1 MRIDFPLKL
10 STSKV
15 YIELMCAY
23 KRKDGYYHKA
33 KEEGYRSRAIY
44 KLKQIDEKFY
54 VFDQGDTVVDLGA
67 APGSWS
73 EYAVERV
80 GKDNVIAIDLVRMRD
95 IEGVSIY
102 QGDLTDD
109 EVLNRLSII
118 AGEVDVVISDMAP
131 DISGNYSMDHARSLY
146 LAQRALKFC
155 DVALKKGGHFVVK
168 IFQGE
173 DFKNFLEDVK
183 SQFSFV
189 KAHSPKASR
198 ESSSEMYI
206 IGKGYKG

>member
-1 MRIDFPLKL
+1 MM
-10 STSKV
+10 S
-15 YIELMCAY
+15 AY

-44 KLKQIDEKFY
+44 KLKQIDERFY
-54 VFDQGDTVVDLGA
+54 IFDWGDIVVDLGA

-73 EYAVERV
+73 EYAVEKV
-80 GKDNVIAIDLVRMRD
+80 GEGNVLAIDLDHIRD
-95 IEGVSIY
+95 LEGVEIY

-118 AGEVDVVISDMAP
+118 AGDVDVVISDMAP
-131 DISGNYSMDHARSLY
+131 NISGNYSMDHARSVY

-155 DVALKKGGHFVVK
+155 KTSLKEGGNFVVK
-168 IFQGE
+168 VFQGE
-173 DFKNFLEDVK
+173 DFNYFMNQVQENFD
-183 SQFSFV
+183 FV

-198 ESSSEMYI
+198 DSSSEMYI
-206 IGKGYKG
+206 IGKDFSRK

>member
-1 MRIDFPLKL
+1 
-10 STSKV
+10 
-15 YIELMCAY
+15 MCAY

-33 KEEGYRSRAIY
+33 KKEGYRSRAIY

-54 VFDQGDTVVDLGA
+54 IFHQNDIVVDLGA

-73 EYAVERV
+73 EYAVEQV
-80 GKDNVIAIDLVRMRD
+80 GKGNVMSIDLEHMRD

-118 AGEVDVVISDMAP
+118 AGDVDVVISDMAP
-131 DISGNYSMDHARSLY
+131 NISGNYSMDHARSVY

-155 DVALKKGGHFVVK
+155 DISLNEGGNFVVK
-168 IFQGE
+168 VFQGK
-173 DFKNFLEDVK
+173 DFKNYLEDVR

-206 IGKGYKG
+206 IAKYYKG

>member
-1 MRIDFPLKL
+1 
-10 STSKV
+10 
-15 YIELMCAY
+15 MCAY
-23 KRKDGYYHKA
+23 KRKDGYYYKA
-33 KEEGYRSRAIY
+33 KKEGYRSRAIY

-54 VFDQGDTVVDLGA
+54 IFNLGDVVVDLGA

-73 EYAVERV
+73 EYAVEVV
-80 GKDNVIAIDLVRMRD
+80 GEDNVIAIDLDRMRD
-95 IEGVSIY
+95 IEGVSTY

-118 AGEVDVVISDMAP
+118 AGDVDVVISDMAP
-131 DISGNYSMDHARSLY
+131 NISGNYSMDHARSVY
-146 LAQRALKFC
+146 LSQRALEFC
-155 DVALKKGGHFVVK
+155 DMSLKNGGNFVVK

-206 IGKGYKG
+206 IGKGFKGTN

>member
-1 MRIDFPLKL
+1 
-10 STSKV
+10 
-15 YIELMCAY
+15 MCAY
-23 KRKDGYYHKA
+23 KRKDGYYRKA
-33 KEEGYRSRAIY
+33 KKEGYRSRAIY

-54 VFDQGDTVVDLGA
+54 IFNPGDVVVDLGA

-73 EYAVERV
+73 EYAVEVV
-80 GKDNVIAIDLVRMRD
+80 GRGNVVAIDLERMRD
-95 IEGVSIY
+95 IEGVSTY

-118 AGEVDVVISDMAP
+118 AGDVDVVISDMAP
-131 DISGNYSMDHARSLY
+131 NISGNYSMDHARSVY
-146 LAQRALKFC
+146 LSQRALKFC
-155 DVALKKGGHFVVK
+155 DMSLKEGGNFVVK

-206 IGKGYKG
+206 IGKGFKRKN

>member
-1 MRIDFPLKL
+1 
-10 STSKV
+10 
-15 YIELMCAY
+15 MCAY
-23 KRKDGYYHKA
+23 KRKDGYYRKA
-33 KEEGYRSRAIY
+33 KKEGYRSRAIY
-44 KLKQIDEKFY
+44 KLKQINEKFY
-54 VFDQGDTVVDLGA
+54 IFDPDDVVVDLGA

-73 EYAVERV
+73 EYAVEQV
-80 GKDNVIAIDLVRMRD
+80 GKGNVIAIDLDRMRD
-95 IEGVSIY
+95 IEGVSTY

-118 AGEVDVVISDMAP
+118 AGDVDVVISDMAP
-131 DISGNYSMDHARSLY
+131 NISGNYSMDHAKSVY
-146 LAQRALKFC
+146 LCQRALKFC
-155 DVALKKGGHFVVK
+155 GLSLKEGGNFVVK

-173 DFKNFLEDVK
+173 DFKNFLEDVR